1 MYFDKETKAK
11 GRKIVSGKVVFYISG
26 KKVYEQKADI
36 NKVYNTTDGEETY
49 AVHINKIFDMKD
61 ESTIDFMFEYEDNYG
76 YTYSKRIWTQ
86 ESPFENTSMDD
97 YVIKNKNGDI
107 IYIQKAE

>member
-1 MYFDKETKAK
+1 
-11 GRKIVSGKVVFYISG
+11 
-26 KKVYEQKADI
+26 
-36 NKVYNTTDGEETY
+36 
-49 AVHINKIFDMKD
+49 
-61 ESTIDFMFEYEDNYG
+61 MFEYEDNYG

-97 YVIKNKNGDI
+97 YVIKNKSGDI